1 MWDDVEMFHIDTFL
15 PLIFSHLCGKM
26 DKIRYRLVYNRQNT
40 LNRQGTALVQVE
52 AYLNQRK
59 IYLKTNVYLKP
70 ECWSREGAQVINH
83 HQSNELNTMLYEYI
97 LYLQG
102 IELGY
107 WKRGIPATL
116 SLLKDAVKKKS
127 AVNVSFSIF
136 AKSAIDNSD
145 KKQSTKDNLHST
157 LAVLNDF
164 RSGLDFKDITY
175 TFLRDFE
182 QYLREKGNAVNTI
195 AKHMRQLRTLV
206 NEAINEGYILQEAY
220 PFRKFKIKREKKE
233 HNFLMPVDLEKLENL
248 KLPDR
253 KNNSRHILDAFLFCC
268 YCGLRFSDFKQ
279 LTCKNLV
286 TVDGK
291 EWLVLNSVKTG
302 VKLNIPLYLLFNG
315 KALGIMRKY
324 DSIEQLAALG
334 CNSDT
339 NRTLQKLGRMARI
352 GKKFTYH
359 TSRHT
364 CATLLVHQGV
374 PITTVQK
381 LLGHTSVKTT
391 EIYSEVFDE
400 TIIKDLTRANQK
412 YSKSRNVKQ
421 NQIKFQKSPEKY
433 LRQ

>member
-83 HQSNELNTMLYEYI
+83 PQSNELNAMLYEYI

-127 AVNVSFSIF
+127 AVNISFSTF

-157 LAVLNDF
+157 LAVLHDF

-206 NEAINEGYILQEAY
+206 NEAINQGYIHADAY
-220 PFRKFKIKREKKE
+220 PFRKFKIKQEKGRHE
-233 HNFLMPVDLEKLENL
+233 FLTPDELRKLENL
-248 KLPDR
+248 EINDR
-253 KNNSRHILDAFLFCC
+253 KLRHVLDAFLFCC
-268 YCGLRFSDFKQ
+268 YVGLRFSDFCQ
-279 LTCKNLV
+279 LIPANFIRV
-286 TVDGK
+286 NGK
-291 EWLVLNSVKTG
+291 KWLHFKSVKTG
-302 VKLNIPLYLLFNG
+302 IELRLPLHLLFEG
-315 KALGIMRKY
+315 KALSIMDKY
-324 DSIEQLAALG
+324 DITEFANLGSNSETNKVLAVITG
-334 CNSDT
+334 
-339 NRTLQKLGRMARI
+339 MARI
-352 GKKFTYH
+352 KKHVTYH
-359 TSRHT
+359 TARHT
-364 CATLLVHQGV
+364 CATLLIHQGV
-374 PITTVQK
+374 PITTVQR

-391 EIYSEVFDE
+391 EVYSEILSS
-400 TIIKDLTRANQK
+400 TIVRDLKAVKRRRAVN
-412 YSKSRNVKQ
+412 N
-421 NQIKFQKSPEKY
+421 F
-433 LRQ
+433 

>member
-83 HQSNELNTMLYEYI
+83 PQSNELNAMLYEYI

-127 AVNVSFSIF
+127 AVNISFSTF

-164 RSGLDFKDITY
+164 RSGLDFKDLTY

-206 NEAINEGYILQEAY
+206 NEAINQGYMHADAY
-220 PFRKFKIKREKKE
+220 PFRKYKIKQEKGRHE
-233 HNFLMPVDLEKLENL
+233 FLTPDELKKLETVEVEEEVHAPCARC
-248 KLPDR
+248 LPVLLLYR
-253 KNNSRHILDAFLFCC
+253 IALF
-268 YCGLRFSDFKQ
+268 
-279 LTCKNLV
+279 
-286 TVDGK
+286 
-291 EWLVLNSVKTG
+291 
-302 VKLNIPLYLLFNG
+302 
-315 KALGIMRKY
+315 
-324 DSIEQLAALG
+324 
-334 CNSDT
+334 
-339 NRTLQKLGRMARI
+339 
-352 GKKFTYH
+352 
-359 TSRHT
+359 
-364 CATLLVHQGV
+364 
-374 PITTVQK
+374 
-381 LLGHTSVKTT
+381 
-391 EIYSEVFDE
+391 
-400 TIIKDLTRANQK
+400 
-412 YSKSRNVKQ
+412 
-421 NQIKFQKSPEKY
+421 
-433 LRQ
+433 